1 MKKTILGLMA
11 LVVLATSCKKE
22 DTEQAQPVTT
32 EAVMGAY
39 NITKVE
45 ATISGIRGDMT
56 AQWYSDNGM
65 GECAKDDIT
74 TFQSNGVYDV
84 SEGNIACDPVN
95 ETSGTWSVSNGAMQV
110 DGEPVEVEFFSG
122 RTLRMALA
130 YNGTDKIIYTYTRK

>member
-1 MKKTILGLMA
+1 MH
-11 LVVLATSCKKE
+11 
-22 DTEQAQPVTT
+22 P
-32 EAVMGAY
+32 
-39 NITKVE
+39 
-45 ATISGIRGDMT
+45 TISGIRGDMT